1 MRLEGKTAIITGG
14 GGDVGRGIG
23 RCFAKEGARLLVADL
38 REEAANKTAEE
49 AGGLGVEAYG
59 MAADLTKEEEVA
71 GVFGEALSRLGQVDI
86 LVNAHGR
93 ASRMFGNPLERLTLE
108 EWNDMMAVNLTSV
121 FLMTRAVVPHMRER
135 RSGKIINLASL
146 AGRRANEN
154 LPHYSAS
161 KAALIS
167 FTQSIAKEMAPY
179 DVNVNAI
186 NPGFLFSPI
195 WEFGHGVLMSDQKEE
210 WKDLSSRE
218 IYDQIVK
225 SLAPL
230 GRDQTAD
237 EIGMLAVYLASEE
250 SRSMTGQSISLD
262 GGVWML

>member
-1 MRLEGKTAIITGG
+1 MRLEGRTAIITGG
-14 GGDVGRGIG
+14 GGDIGRGMAC
-23 RCFAKEGARLLVADL
+23 CFAKEGARSLLVDL
-38 REEAANKTAEE
+38 REEAAQKGADEVAA
-49 AGGLGVEAYG
+49 AGGEAFPIG
-59 MAADLTKEEEVA
+59 ADLTKEDEVEK
-71 GVFGEALSRLGQVDI
+71 VFAEAISRLGQVDI

-93 ASRMFGNPLERLTLE
+93 ASRMFANPLERLTLE

-135 RSGKIINLASL
+135 KYGKIINLASL

-154 LPHYSAS
+154 LPHYCAS

-167 FTQSIAKEMAPY
+167 FTQSIAKEMAPH

-195 WEFGHGVLMSDQKEE
+195 WEFGHGVLMSTQKEE

-218 IYDQIVK
+218 IYEQIVK

-230 GRDQTAD
+230 GHDQTAE
-237 EIGMLAVYLASEE
+237 EIGMLAVYLASDE
-250 SRSMTGQSISLD
+250 SKSMTGQSLSLD
-262 GGVWML
+262 GGVWMS

>member
-1 MRLEGKTAIITGG
+1 MRLEGKATIVTGG
-14 GGDVGRGIG
+14 GGDIGRGIA
-23 RCFAKEGARLLVADL
+23 RCYAKEGARLLIVDL
-38 REEAANKTAEE
+38 KEEAAQKGAEE
-49 AGGLGVEAYG
+49 ASALGLDAIA
-59 MAADLTKEEEVA
+59 MAADLTKEDEVEK
-71 GVFGEALSRLGQVDI
+71 VFNEAVGHLGQVDV

-93 ASRMFGNPLERLTLE
+93 ASRMFANPLERLTLK

-135 RSGKIINLASL
+135 KSGKIINLASL

-195 WEFGHGVLMSDQKEE
+195 WEHGHGVLMSTQKEE
-210 WKDLSSRE
+210 WKDRSSRE
-218 IYDQIVK
+218 IYDEIVK

-230 GRDQTAD
+230 GHDQTPE
-237 EIGMLAVYLASEE
+237 EIGMLAVYLGCDE
-250 SRSMTGQSISLD
+250 SRSMTGQSLSLD

>member
-1 MRLEGKTAIITGG
+1 MRLEGKTAIVTGG
-14 GGDVGRGIG
+14 GGDIGGGIG
-23 RCFAKEGARLLVADL
+23 RCYAKEGAHLLIVDL
-38 REEAANKTAEE
+38 NEEAAKKSAEE
-49 AGGLGVEAYG
+49 ISCLGLDAIAI
-59 MAADLTKEEEVA
+59 AADLTKEEEVEK
-71 GVFGEALSRLGQVDI
+71 VFNEAIGHLGQVDI

-93 ASRMFGNPLERLTLE
+93 ASRMFANPLERLTLE

-135 RSGKIINLASL
+135 KSGKIINLASL

-179 DVNVNAI
+179 NVNVNAI

-195 WEFGHGVLMSDQKEE
+195 WEHGHGVLMSTQKEE
-210 WKDLSSRE
+210 WKNFSSRE
-218 IYDQIVK
+218 IYDDIVK
-225 SLAPL
+225 TLAPL
-230 GRDQTAD
+230 GHDQTPE
-237 EIGMLAVYLASEE
+237 EIGMLAIYLGCDE
-250 SRSMTGQSISLD
+250 SKSMTGQSLSLD